1 MVSGTISVRVRCCSE
16 VHGVQVQQR
25 DHDLRRYATSKPH
38 RETGLC
44 KNFINVPA
52 VQYHYGYLTMED
64 DVVRPYCDVT
74 SHTKSPAHTSS
85 PNLGI
90 RITPTVERKRSR
102 WLSFVLVPRAYHG
115 DGRSIVSAHRQLCVR
130 IDHEGKL
137 IASEGGS
144 LNCWYTRI

>member
-74 SHTKSPAHTSS
+74 RHTKSPAHTSS